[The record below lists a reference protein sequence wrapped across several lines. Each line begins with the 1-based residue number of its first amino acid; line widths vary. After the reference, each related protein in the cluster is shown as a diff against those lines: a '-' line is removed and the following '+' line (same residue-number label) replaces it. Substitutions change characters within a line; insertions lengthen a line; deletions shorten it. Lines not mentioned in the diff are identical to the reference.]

1 MDILPALLNN
11 VKMMQQISRY
21 YNTNERMTTLYVKLS
36 SQLINM
42 CGHMCRMNLTRK
54 GKPWD
59 QNPDEVVAN
68 MPRHWHKPRDLE
80 NKYSHSKLHTQV
92 HFTYRIRATCA
103 LSPIDD
109 LRALQYECT
118 FISVDITI
126 AIASLSCASASSS
139 S

>member
-21 YNTNERMTTLYVKLS
+21 YNTNERMATLYVKLS

-54 GKPWD
+54 GKPWED
-59 QNPDEVVAN
+59 IVIAQ
-68 MPRHWHKPRDLE
+68 MRWHWHKPRDLD

-126 AIASLSCASASSS
+126 AIASLSCASA
-139 S
+139 